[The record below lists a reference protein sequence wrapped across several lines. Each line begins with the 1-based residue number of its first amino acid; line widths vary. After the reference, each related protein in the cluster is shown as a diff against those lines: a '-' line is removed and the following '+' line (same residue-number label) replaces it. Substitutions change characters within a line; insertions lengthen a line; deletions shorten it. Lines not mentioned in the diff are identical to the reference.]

1 MKQIQ
6 FMLILLVL
14 GISANCQS
22 PSQKDFKG
30 MWVSYQYG
38 DTIRINFSDN
48 YKIWVEIG
56 HHTQMAGQYTYS
68 VNTGNQDII
77 LSIKPSDKTRM
88 DLLKITLAK
97 MNEEEFQIKEVMHYY
112 NDMPPESE
120 LLEKNIYTLKKQP

>member
-14 GISANCQS
+14 GVSANCQS

-38 DTIRINFSDN
+38 DTIRIHFSDN
-48 YKIWVEIG
+48 YKIFVEIG

-68 VNTGNQDII
+68 VNTGNQDIT

-88 DLLKITLAK
+88 DFLKITLSK
-97 MNEEEFQIKEVMHYY
+97 MNQEEFQIKEVIHFY

-120 LLEKNIYTLKKQP
+120 LLEKNIYILKKQP